1 MDWRRSNENLYNIK
15 HQNRLGKTENEG
27 SMQKIKKLA
36 QAVTK
41 YKRAH
46 FNKLKEEQEKLPSD
60 QRVPHKLDLNG
71 FAVPLTQREIHIAEG
86 RLVIDENGNEVEV
99 QLKGDP
105 KDNPRMMAI
114 AKYKRKLER

>member
-1 MDWRRSNENLYNIK
+1 MYWRRSNENLYNIK

-71 FAVPLTQREIHIAEG
+71 FAVPLTQREIHIAEQ
-86 RLVIDENGNEVEV
+86 I
-99 QLKGDP
+99 
-105 KDNPRMMAI
+105 
-114 AKYKRKLER
+114 